1 MNKGF
6 TLAMTNY
13 HFIVS
18 LIIHANLITKQILTI
33 LLKRFYMMFRI
44 EKIITGI
51 FLLAFMC
58 GSVKAQISPPGL
70 GDANTALWSAFG
82 VKRQL
87 DSLGK
92 KQSLSYIALGRKSS
106 PDHYN
111 LISKQAIIVLNHEVY
126 HSFAPNQQY
135 SYAVS
140 YRRQPS
146 YESSAPYEKESTE
159 QEFRIY
165 GRYAYTFKLG
175 ENWKLK
181 NTVRQEFRKFFT
193 ADFHNA
199 EENFQLRTR
208 IKSQLT
214 YNLSKKNNQKLA
226 LSAEGLFS
234 TSYLNEPEQKW
245 TPFGYRE
252 MRIAAYYMFNI
263 PHSPFTMDIGY
274 MDDLI
279 RGSTSIK
286 KGGVHYLAVDLI
298 WNLPF
303 KK

>member
-1 MNKGF
+1 MMYMKGK
-6 TLAMTNY
+6 
-13 HFIVS
+13 V
-18 LIIHANLITKQILTI
+18 II
-33 LLKRFYMMFRI
+33 
-44 EKIITGI
+44 GI
-51 FLLAFMC
+51 FLL
-58 GSVKAQISPPGL
+58 GLINNLLHAQISPPGL
-70 GDANTALWSAFG
+70 GDANTAFWSAFG

-106 PDHYN
+106 PDNYN
-111 LISKQAIIVLNHEVY
+111 PVSKQAIVVLNHEIY

-140 YRRQPS
+140 YRRQPK
-146 YESSAPYEKESTE
+146 YESSAPYEKEATE

-165 GRYAYTFKLG
+165 GRYAYIFSLG
-175 ENWKLK
+175 KRWKLK
-181 NTVRQEFRKFFT
+181 NTVRQEFRKFFD
-193 ADFHNA
+193 ADFRKT

-208 IKSQLT
+208 VKSQLT

-234 TSYLNEPEQKW
+234 AGYLNEPEQKW

-252 MRIAAYYMFNI
+252 MRIGAYYMFSI
-263 PHSPFTMDIGY
+263 PHSPFSADIGY
-274 MDDLI
+274 VNDLI
-279 RGSTSIK
+279 RGSRSVK
-286 KGGVHYLAVDLI
+286 KGGVHYLALDLI

-303 KK
+303 RK